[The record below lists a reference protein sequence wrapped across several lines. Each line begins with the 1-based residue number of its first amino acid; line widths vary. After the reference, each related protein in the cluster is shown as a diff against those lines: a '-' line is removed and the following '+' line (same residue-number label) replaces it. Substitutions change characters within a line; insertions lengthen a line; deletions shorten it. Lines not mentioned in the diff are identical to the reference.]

1 MFKNFSLETDCGMD
15 SPISLNDIDNSEQ
28 FHTFSI
34 GESNINPIKPTKLP
48 IPVLRIDLTSLSKK
62 EDIQVVSIGYK
73 AIRRKENTTQFL
85 AVKRKSVTSTVTRQV
100 ISKKNI
106 CRPPLQEKNTIKS
119 YVAKPVETM
128 KYKSLSPF
136 VRQITVN
143 ASRFSKDQRSEL

>member
-28 FHTFSI
+28 FHTFSS
-34 GESNINPIKPTKLP
+34 GESHINPIKTNKVP
-48 IPVLRIDLTSLSKK
+48 IPVLRIDLTSLPKK

-73 AIRRKENTTQFL
+73 AMRRKENTTHYL
-85 AVKRKSVTSTVTRQV
+85 AVKRKSVNNPVIRQV
-100 ISKKNI
+100 KNKKTIS
-106 CRPPLQEKNTIKS
+106 RPPLQERNTGKS
-119 YVAKPVETM
+119 FVANSVGTM

-143 ASRFSKDQRSEL
+143 ATRFAKDQKSEL